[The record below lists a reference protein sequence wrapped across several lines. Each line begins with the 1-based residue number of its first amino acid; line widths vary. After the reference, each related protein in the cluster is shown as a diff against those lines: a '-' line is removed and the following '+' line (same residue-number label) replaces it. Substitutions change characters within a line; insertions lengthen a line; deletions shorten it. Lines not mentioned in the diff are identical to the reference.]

1 MKYSNDSIDK
11 IYNYKTISDRDK
23 IDRMLE
29 IDANQYCNSGC
40 DATKTEKETIK
51 KNSRYIYRTIAKIDP
66 SMGNN
71 FLQAQDK

>member
-1 MKYSNDSIDK
+1 MKYSYDSIDK

>member
-1 MKYSNDSIDK
+1 MIYSTELIDK
-11 IYNYKTISDRDK
+11 ILNYKSYSNKRK

-40 DATKTEKETIK
+40 DATKTERETIR
-51 KNSRYIYRTIAKIDP
+51 KNSRYIYRTIAKINP
-66 SMGNN
+66 AMGKN